1 MKRRSAREYA
11 LQFLFR
17 IDFSADTTDQ
27 IRQDSLYDDLALFWE
42 INGEK
47 DPHVRQYAENLIKGT
62 LENIVTIDAILQGT
76 AERWNL
82 LRMASVDLTILRFA
96 AYELLYRPDIPPA
109 VTINEAIEIAKKFS
123 TADSASFINGILDK
137 IARDLSA
144 ERDAPV
150 SATGLDP

>member
-1 MKRRSAREYA
+1 MKRRNAREYA

-17 IDFSADTTDQ
+17 IDFSAGTPDQ
-27 IRQDSLYDDLALFWE
+27 AQRGSLEDDLSLFWE
-42 INGEK
+42 ISGEK
-47 DPHVRQYAENLIKGT
+47 DPHVRQYAESLIKGT
-62 LENIVTIDAILQGT
+62 LQHIASIDAILQSV

-96 AYELLYRPDIPPA
+96 SYELLYRPDIPPA

-137 IARDLSA
+137 ISKDRSG
-144 ERDAPV
+144 ERDAPIPAAGV
-150 SATGLDP
+150 DS